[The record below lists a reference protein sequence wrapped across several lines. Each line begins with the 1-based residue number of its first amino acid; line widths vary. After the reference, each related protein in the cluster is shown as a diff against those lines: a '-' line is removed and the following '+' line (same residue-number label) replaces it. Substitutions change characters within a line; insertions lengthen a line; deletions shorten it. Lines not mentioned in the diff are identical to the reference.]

1 MAVAQQPGIQVT
13 GCNWIPMKKIWKFS
27 KETLGK
33 RTRTE
38 QELRIE
44 MTGLELRGGDLWG
57 DSEMNTK
64 S

>member
-1 MAVAQQPGIQVT
+1 MAVAQQPGSQVM
-13 GCNWIPMKKIWKFS
+13 GCNWIPEKKIRTFS

-44 MTGLELRGGDLWG
+44 MTGLELRGGDWWG